1 MKRTTVIL
9 VCTLAAG
16 MAWAQN
22 PQIIQNTRAQMNT
35 VQQNSTAASNEALG
49 IKPAPAKSSAKP
61 ASTPARTSTAAIKP
75 SATSVQ
81 AKHAQTK
88 ASTAPSKP
96 SVVAVK
102 STASS
107 SKPSVVSAKRAASP
121 SKPSVVPAKANAA
134 LPKASV
140 TTTSQ
145 SAKSAVPFA
154 PKKALSANAAP
165 KLGVKPVAAKK
176 AAKPAAIEK
185 KKKEVATAP
194 KTSPAA
200 ATPSSSSDASGT
212 GQSEEA
218 KAGDEDPVKDAQEKK
233 WSMAG
238 KRDPFISP
246 VVSHAGGSG
255 CSTGKKCLEI
265 GAINLRG
272 VVHSDGGF
280 IAVVTNSVNK
290 AYFLRENDP
299 VFDGY
304 VVKITGDSIVFK
316 ETLQDRLGKSFTRE
330 VTKKITTPAV

>member
-1 MKRTTVIL
+1 M
-9 VCTLAAG
+9 
-16 MAWAQN
+16 
-22 PQIIQNTRAQMNT
+22 
-35 VQQNSTAASNEALG
+35 
-49 IKPAPAKSSAKP
+49 
-61 ASTPARTSTAAIKP
+61 
-75 SATSVQ
+75 
-81 AKHAQTK
+81 
-88 ASTAPSKP
+88 
-96 SVVAVK
+96 
-102 STASS
+102 
-107 SKPSVVSAKRAASP
+107 
-121 SKPSVVPAKANAA
+121 
-134 LPKASV
+134 